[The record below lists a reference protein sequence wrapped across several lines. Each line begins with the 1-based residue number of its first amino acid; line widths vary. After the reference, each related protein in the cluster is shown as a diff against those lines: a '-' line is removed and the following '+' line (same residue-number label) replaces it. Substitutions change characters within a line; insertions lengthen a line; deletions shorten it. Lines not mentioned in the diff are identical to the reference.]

1 MAKPKMTRLQQV
13 LMVVAIAVIAVYFF
27 LNKVQDPLTAR
38 LKTAV
43 AEHNKVVQAI
53 NTLQQEPVSS
63 AALQKSIERLTP
75 ELNEA
80 ETQVKA
86 LAGEV
91 LTPADRIEETV
102 MAISAVAANNGL
114 LVQDLTPA
122 ATDKLQLAA
131 EMQQEIALLG
141 RSCYRMKVAGNFLDF
156 IAFVQELKTVPY
168 RINLSNL
175 SITGSDSYGRVAAE
189 LVLVI

>member
-53 NTLQQEPVSS
+53 NTLQQEPVTT
-63 AALQKSIERLTP
+63 AALQKSIERLTL
-75 ELNEA
+75 ELKEA
-80 ETQVKA
+80 EGQVRA
-86 LAGEV
+86 LAADA
-91 LTPADRIEETV
+91 LTLADKIEETV
-102 MAISAVAANNGL
+102 MAVSAVAANNGL

-122 ATDKLQLAA
+122 APDKLQLAT
-131 EMQQEIALLG
+131 EMQREIALLA
-141 RSCYRMKVAGNFLDF
+141 RSCYRMKLAGDFLDF
-156 IAFVQELKTVPY
+156 IAFVRELETVPY
-168 RINLSNL
+168 RINLANL
-175 SITGSDSYGRVAAE
+175 SITGSDSYGRVVAE